1 MRHPPCFHFCQSQVS
16 DFLSG
21 VLSSYPGE
29 IADNRKT
36 LKKHW
41 LGWNEMRVRPF
52 FDIKAGGVG
61 LSRKP
66 GDQTNSLLGLPD
78 PKSNKNHY
86 CYERNA
92 MKTLF
97 IVALVALSLTSHVN
111 AEESGQHLFILS
123 GQSNMVG
130 LKANMSFL
138 PAVTKEFGK
147 DHVIVV
153 KDAWDG
159 QPIRQWYKKWKPAQ
173 GDQPKVIG
181 ALYDLLMTKVNA
193 AIKDKR
199 IKTMTFVWMQGESDA
214 KEKHG
219 EVYAASLKG
228 LLDQLKK
235 DLGRSDINVVIGRI
249 SDFDMGDK
257 KFPHWTMVR
266 KAQVEVAES
275 SNRYAWVDT
284 DDLNGAKNGL
294 HYDPEG
300 YETLGKRF
308 AEKAIELIN
317 NNPNKPNA
325 GDGK

>member
-1 MRHPPCFHFCQSQVS
+1 
-16 DFLSG
+16 
-21 VLSSYPGE
+21 
-29 IADNRKT
+29 
-36 LKKHW
+36 
-41 LGWNEMRVRPF
+41 
-52 FDIKAGGVG
+52 
-61 LSRKP
+61 
-66 GDQTNSLLGLPD
+66 
-78 PKSNKNHY
+78 
-86 CYERNA
+86 

-97 IVALVALSLTSHVN
+97 IAALVALSLTSLVN

-123 GQSNMVG
+123 GQSNMNR
-130 LKANMSFL
+130 LKPNVSFL

-147 DHVIVV
+147 DHVILV
-153 KDAWDG
+153 KDARDG
-159 QPIRQWYKKWKPAQ
+159 QPIRQWYKKWKPAH
-173 GDQPKVIG
+173 GDQPKEIG
-181 ALYDLLMTKVNA
+181 ALYDLLMSKINA

-199 IKTMTFVWMQGESDA
+199 IKTVTFVWMQGESDA
-214 KEKHG
+214 KERHG

-228 LLDQLKK
+228 LLDQLNK
-235 DLGRSDINVVIGRI
+235 DLGRSDINAVIGRI

-275 SNRYAWVDT
+275 SDRYVWVDT
-284 DDLNGAKNGL
+284 DDLNGAKNSL

-317 NNPNKPNA
+317 RKANKPNA